1 MIILYL
7 TCANDTEAAKIALAI
22 LDAKLAAC
30 VRRMPVESDYWW
42 DGRIQH
48 SSEVML
54 MIESKAEKFDGI
66 NTLVEQLH
74 SYKDYVLTAVPVV
87 QTTPGVLQW
96 IDETTS

>member
-7 TCANDTEAAKIALAI
+7 TCANDAEAEKIALAI

-48 SSEVML
+48 GSEVML
-54 MIESKAEKFDGI
+54 MIESKPEKFDSI
-66 NTLVEQLH
+66 NTLVGQLH
-74 SYKDYVLTAVPVV
+74 SYKDYVLTAVEVT

-96 IDETTS
+96 IDKTTS